1 MIICAA
7 LKVQVEGLDHPTY
20 IPCIRHGQGFKI
32 LEDLGY
38 APKTQYKVLEQGF
51 LTQDNLFLNREEAF
65 TYAYEIGQLSATTR
79 WYHKDHGHEELYSED
94 LY

>member
-7 LKVQVEGLDHPTY
+7 LKIQVEGLDHETI
-20 IPCIRHGQGFKI
+20 IPCIRHGDGFKI

-38 APKTQYKVLEQGF
+38 YPKKGYRVLEQGF
-51 LTQDNLFLNREEAF
+51 LTHTKAFLTRREAMHHMRS
-65 TYAYEIGQLSATTR
+65 IGQLSASACQ
-79 WYHKDHGHEELYSED
+79 HCGDELYSED

>member
-7 LKVQVEGLDHPTY
+7 LKVQVEGLNHTTI
-20 IPCIRHGQGFKI
+20 IPCIRHGQGFVI

-38 APKTQYKVLEQGF
+38 FPKTGYKVLEQGF
-51 LTQDNLFLNREEAF
+51 LTQDNAFLNRREAMEHVL
-65 TYAYEIGQLSATTR
+65 EIGQLPATLR
-79 WYHKDHGHEELYSED
+79 KYCGDELYSED

>member
-7 LKVQVEGLDHPTY
+7 LKVQVEGLDHTTI
-20 IPCIRHGQGFKI
+20 IPCIRHGDGFKI

-38 APKTQYKVLEQGF
+38 APKTKYKVLEQGF
-51 LTQDNLFLNREEAF
+51 LTQDKVFLNRRDARL
-65 TYAYEIGQLSATTR
+65 YASDIGQLSSTILR
-79 WYHKDHGHEELYSED
+79 YSSDELYSED